1 MKFIVRGLLLMSMLM
16 LHPDGEA
23 GAGGEPNPPED
34 KPKEKK
40 PKEDSN
46 IELAKAL
53 KELRENSVSK
63 EDYEKVVAENKGLVD
78 QIING
83 EGGSGNGQPTPP
95 ENLDADI
102 ESLRNKLYGPKS
114 SELSNLEFCK
124 ATLELRDKVIAR
136 DKVDP
141 FLPRGT
147 NIKPTDYDTQRA
159 NAVADVMREC
169 IEEANGDSGVFTALL
184 QARTNNDTPA
194 LTAHLKKIGAIK

>member
-63 EDYEKVVAENKGLVD
+63 ED
-78 QIING
+78 
-83 EGGSGNGQPTPP
+83 
-95 ENLDADI
+95 
-102 ESLRNKLYGPKS
+102 
-114 SELSNLEFCK
+114 
-124 ATLELRDKVIAR
+124 
-136 DKVDP
+136 
-141 FLPRGT
+141 
-147 NIKPTDYDTQRA
+147 
-159 NAVADVMREC
+159 
-169 IEEANGDSGVFTALL
+169 
-184 QARTNNDTPA
+184 
-194 LTAHLKKIGAIK
+194 